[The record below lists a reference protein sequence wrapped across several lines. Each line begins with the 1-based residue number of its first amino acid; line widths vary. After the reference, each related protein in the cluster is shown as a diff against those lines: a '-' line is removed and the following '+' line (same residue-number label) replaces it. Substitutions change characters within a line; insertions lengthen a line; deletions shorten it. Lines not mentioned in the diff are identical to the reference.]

1 VRPSPTGRGCRKRR
15 VRDLQFLKIPRAP
28 QSPDLS
34 PGLSE
39 NMERFMS
46 RNIRA
51 YLVPSEDHRRL
62 NEFIGLL
69 LATLAV
75 LIGLSLVSFNPEDPS
90 FNISR
95 NPDFPEKA
103 HNFIG
108 TMGSYVSDLF
118 LQLLGFA
125 SFLLPIVLGIYAF
138 CWLTSRKVE
147 AFGARTAGF
156 ILMILTLA
164 TAFSVISFIP
174 TFRGDIPAG
183 GVVGLLLADKLD
195 ETVSTT
201 GSIIILASTFLVSL
215 FLTTTFSFSWA
226 IAKFG
231 PRFAFVGDLR
241 DRFYAWQEKRREEEE
256 FRRAERKRS
265 RKQIVVTPKELPA
278 PVVPQATQAPAEPQP
293 IRPVPRPTL
302 ISEREDTAAP
312 TKRGRTQ
319 KPSTEPT
326 APADM
331 PPTTLLHTAIARG
344 EVNEDELRAR
354 ATLLEQKAAEFEVV
368 GAVQQIHP
376 GPVVTTFEFKPEPGI
391 KYSKITG
398 LGDDLS
404 LALEAEAVRIDRIPG
419 KSTVGIEVPNDK
431 RATIVLRELV
441 ESAEYTQANFRL
453 PLALGKDIRGKN
465 IVADLQ
471 KMPHLL
477 AAGSTGTG
485 KSVSINTM
493 ILSLLYHSRP
503 DQVKMIMIDPKRLE
517 LGLYQ
522 DIPHLLVPVVTE
534 PKVANNALRWAVM
547 EMETRYKKL
556 ATRGVRTLEAY
567 NDQVKQLDIPGLSMN
582 EEGEEPHTPLPY
594 IVIVIDEL
602 ADLMMTAAREVEE
615 SITRL
620 AQMARAVG
628 IHLILATQRP
638 SVDVITGLIKANF
651 PARISF
657 RTTSKVDSR
666 TILDSNGAE
675 QLLGRGDMLFMP
687 PGSSRLMRVHGSL
700 VTEEEVSKVVDF
712 LKAQGR
718 PVYNERILEAPADQ
732 PDDEAAGDGELD
744 ELYDDAVRIVFE
756 MGKASTSALQRRLR
770 VGYGR
775 AASLLDGMQRA
786 GIVGPPDGSKPRAV
800 LIKKE
805 DYFTE

>member
-1 VRPSPTGRGCRKRR
+1 MSLALGN
-15 VRDLQFLKIPRAP
+15 F
-28 QSPDLS
+28 SPDLS
-34 PGLSE
+34 LGLRE
-39 NMERFMS
+39 NRDLMS
-46 RNIRA
+46 RNLRA
-51 YLVPSEDHRRL
+51 YFVPSEDHRRL
-62 NEFIGLL
+62 NEFVGLL
-69 LATLAV
+69 LATIAV
-75 LIGLSLVSFNPEDPS
+75 LVGLSLVSFSPEDPS

-95 NPDFPEKA
+95 NPAFSQKP

-108 TMGSYVSDLF
+108 TLGAYIADAF

-125 SFLLPIVLGIYAF
+125 SFLLPVIIGIYAF
-138 CWLTSRKVE
+138 HWLTSRKVQ
-147 AFGARTAGF
+147 AFGFRMAGF
-156 ILMILTLA
+156 FLMMLTIAAALSV
-164 TAFSVISFIP
+164 FSIVP
-174 TFRGDIPAG
+174 TFRGEIPAG
-183 GVVGLLLADKLD
+183 GVIGRLLADKLD
-195 ETVSTT
+195 ETVNT
-201 GSIIILASTFLVSL
+201 GGTIIILASSFLVSL
-215 FLTTTFSFSWA
+215 FLATTFSFSWTMQ
-226 IAKFG
+226 KVG
-231 PRFAFVGDLR
+231 PRVAFIGRAR
-241 DRFYAWQEKRREEEE
+241 DRYRNWQEQ
-256 FRRAERKRS
+256 RRAEQEMRRIEDRKARA
-265 RKQIVVTPKELPA
+265 RQVVVTPKERPA
-278 PVVPQATQAPAEPQP
+278 PLPKPAEQAPISVSQQQVIRQIPRHTPAGITDHDEEAPPAKKGKTSKSSSPEPA
-293 IRPVPRPTL
+293 
-302 ISEREDTAAP
+302 STADF
-312 TKRGRTQ
+312 
-319 KPSTEPT
+319 PSTS
-326 APADM
+326 
-331 PPTTLLHTAIARG
+331 LLRSAIGAVD
-344 EVNEDELRAR
+344 VNEEELRAR
-354 ATLLEQKAAEFEVV
+354 AKLLEQKAGEFEVV
-368 GAVQQIHP
+368 GTVQQIHP

-391 KYSKITG
+391 KYSRITG
-398 LGDDLS
+398 LGDDLC
-404 LALEAEAVRIDRIPG
+404 LALEAESVRIDRIPG

-431 RATIVLRELV
+431 RATIVLRELL
-441 ESAEYTQANFRL
+441 ESAEYRQANFRL

-465 IVADLQ
+465 IIADLQ

-503 DQVKMIMIDPKRLE
+503 DQVKLIMIDPKRLE

-567 NDQVKQLDIPGLSMN
+567 NDQVRQLDIPGLTADEN
-582 EEGEEPHTPLPY
+582 GEEPPVPLPY

-666 TILDSNGAE
+666 TILDTNGAE
-675 QLLGRGDMLFMP
+675 QLLGRGDMLFLP

-700 VTEEEVSKVVDF
+700 VTEEEVTKVVEF
-712 LKAQGR
+712 LKTQGR
-718 PVYNERILEAPADQ
+718 PVYNESILETPAEEQELED
-732 PDDEAAGDGELD
+732 AGDGELD
-744 ELYDDAVRIVFE
+744 EFYDDAVRIVME
-756 MGKASTSALQRRLR
+756 MGKASTSVLQRRLR
-770 VGYGR
+770 IGYGR

-786 GIVGPPDGSKPRAV
+786 GIVGPPDGSKPRVV

>member
-1 VRPSPTGRGCRKRR
+1 
-15 VRDLQFLKIPRAP
+15 
-28 QSPDLS
+28 
-34 PGLSE
+34 
-39 NMERFMS
+39 MS

-51 YLVPSEDHRRL
+51 YLIPSDDHRRL

-75 LIGLSLVSFNPEDPS
+75 LIGLSLVSFSPDDPS

-95 NPDFPEKA
+95 NPDFPDQA

-108 TMGSYVSDLF
+108 TLGSYVSDLF

-125 SFLLPIVLGIYAF
+125 SFLVPVILGIYAF
-138 CWLTSRKVE
+138 CWLTSRNVE
-147 AFGARTAGF
+147 AFVARTAGF
-156 ILMILTLA
+156 VLMTLTLA
-164 TAFSVISFIP
+164 TTLSVISFIP

-183 GVVGLLLADKLD
+183 GVVGLLLAAKLD
-195 ETVSTT
+195 ETVNMT
-201 GSIIILASTFLVSL
+201 GSLIILAASFLVSL

-231 PRFAFVGDLR
+231 PRLAFIGDLK
-241 DRFYAWQEKRREEEE
+241 DRVYAWQEERRAEKE
-256 FRRAERKRS
+256 FRRTEQRRA
-265 RKQIVVTPKELPA
+265 RKQIVVTPKER
-278 PVVPQATQAPAEPQP
+278 PVALIPQTTATPVEPQP
-293 IRPVPRPTL
+293 IRPIPRPTP
-302 ISEREDTAAP
+302 ISEREDAAAPAKRGRSQKSAAEPAAP
-312 TKRGRTQ
+312 T
-319 KPSTEPT
+319 
-326 APADM
+326 DM
-331 PPTTLLHTAIARG
+331 PPTTLLRTAIALG
-344 EVNEDELRAR
+344 DVNEDELRAR
-354 ATLLEQKAAEFEVV
+354 ATLLEQKAAEFEVE
-368 GAVQQIHP
+368 GAIQQIHP

-398 LGDDLS
+398 LGDDLC

-419 KSTVGIEVPNDK
+419 KSTVGIEVPNNT
-431 RATIVLRELV
+431 RATIVLRDLL

-465 IVADLQ
+465 IIADLQ

-493 ILSLLYHSRP
+493 ILSLLFHSRP
-503 DQVKMIMIDPKRLE
+503 DQVKLIMIDPKRLE

-567 NDQVKQLDIPGLSMN
+567 NDQVKQLNIPGLAVE
-582 EEGEEPHTPLPY
+582 EEGEEPPSPLPY

-675 QLLGRGDMLFMP
+675 QLLGRGDMLYMP

-700 VTEEEVSKVVDF
+700 VTEEEVSKVVEF
-712 LKAQGR
+712 LKAQGK

-732 PDDEAAGDGELD
+732 PDEDTAGDGELD
-744 ELYDDAVRIVFE
+744 ELYDDAVRIVLE

-775 AASLLDGMQRA
+775 AACLLDGMQRA

-800 LIKKE
+800 LIKRE
-805 DYFTE
+805 DYFSE

>member
-1 VRPSPTGRGCRKRR
+1 
-15 VRDLQFLKIPRAP
+15 
-28 QSPDLS
+28 
-34 PGLSE
+34 
-39 NMERFMS
+39 MS
-46 RNIRA
+46 RSIRA
-51 YLVPSEDHRRL
+51 YLVPKEDHRRL

-69 LATLAV
+69 LATIAV
-75 LIGLSLVSFNPEDPS
+75 LVGLSLISFNPDDPS

-95 NPDFPEKA
+95 NPELPGKA
-103 HNFIG
+103 QNFIG
-108 TMGSYVSDLF
+108 TFGSYIADVF

-125 SFLLPIVLGIYAF
+125 SFLLPVFLGIYAF
-138 CWLTSRKVE
+138 HWLTSRKVE
-147 AFGARTAGF
+147 AFAARAIGIT
-156 ILMILTLA
+156 LMILTLA
-164 TAFSVISFIP
+164 TVLSVISFVP
-174 TFRGDIPAG
+174 TFRGEIPAG
-183 GVVGLLLADKLD
+183 GAVGRVLADKLD
-195 ETVSTT
+195 ETVSTA
-201 GSIIILASTFLVSL
+201 GSIIILASSLLISL

-231 PRFAFVGDLR
+231 PKFAWISGLK
-241 DRFYAWQEKRREEEE
+241 DRFQDWQEQRHAEQE
-256 FRRAERKRS
+256 FRRAEERRS
-265 RKQIVVTPKELPA
+265 RKQIVMTPKETPRAALPASTAPAPPA
-278 PVVPQATQAPAEPQP
+278 PVEPQVIRNTTRQAP
-293 IRPVPRPTL
+293 
-302 ISEREDTAAP
+302 ISEREDAPAPKPTRAARAVSTESNAPSQAAP
-312 TKRGRTQ
+312 ANF
-319 KPSTEPT
+319 PPT
-326 APADM
+326 A
-331 PPTTLLHTAIARG
+331 LLHSAIARG
-344 EVNEDELRAR
+344 EVNEEELRSR

-391 KYSKITG
+391 KYSRITG

-419 KSTVGIEVPNDK
+419 KSTVGVEVPNNT
-431 RATIVLRELV
+431 RATIVLRELL
-441 ESAEYTQANFRL
+441 ESAEYTQANFKL

-465 IVADLQ
+465 IIADLQ

-493 ILSLLYHSRP
+493 ILSLLFHSRP
-503 DQVKMIMIDPKRLE
+503 DQVKLIMIDPKRLE

-567 NDQVKQLDIPGLSMN
+567 NEQVKQLNIPGLSLD
-582 EEGEEPHTPLPY
+582 EEGEEPPTPLPY

-712 LKAQGR
+712 LKTQGK
-718 PVYNERILEAPADQ
+718 PVYNERILEAPSEEIDE
-732 PDDEAAGDGELD
+732 EAAGDGELD
-744 ELYDDAVRIVFE
+744 ELYDDAVRIVLE

-805 DYFTE
+805 DYFSE

>member
-1 VRPSPTGRGCRKRR
+1 
-15 VRDLQFLKIPRAP
+15 
-28 QSPDLS
+28 
-34 PGLSE
+34 
-39 NMERFMS
+39 MS

-51 YLVPSEDHRRL
+51 YLIPSEHHRRL
-62 NEFIGLL
+62 NEFVGLL
-69 LATLAV
+69 LATVAV
-75 LIGLSLVSFNPEDPS
+75 LVGLSLISFNPADPS
-90 FNISR
+90 LNISR
-95 NPDFPEKA
+95 NPEFPEKA

-108 TMGSYVSDLF
+108 TVGAYLADIC

-125 SFLLPIVLGIYAF
+125 SFLLPVILGIYAF

-147 AFGARTAGF
+147 AFITRTFGLA
-156 ILMILTLA
+156 LMVFTVA
-164 TAFSVISFIP
+164 TALSVSTLMP
-174 TFRGDIPAG
+174 LFRGEIPAG
-183 GVVGLLLADKLD
+183 GMIGRLLADKLD
-195 ETVSTT
+195 ESFNTP
-201 GSIIILASTFLVSL
+201 GSLIVLAASFLISL
-215 FLTTTFSFSWA
+215 FLATTFSFSWA
-226 IAKFG
+226 YEKLA
-231 PRFAFVGDLR
+231 PRFGFVGRLGERYGAWREERRAQRALR
-241 DRFYAWQEKRREEEE
+241 RLEERKAPKKQVVITPKDPPAQLAQSTVEPQVIRPIPRPSPPAISLREEE
-256 FRRAERKRS
+256 ATP
-265 RKQIVVTPKELPA
+265 VTPKRKSKAPPEPPA
-278 PVVPQATQAPAEPQP
+278 QT
-293 IRPVPRPTL
+293 
-302 ISEREDTAAP
+302 SF
-312 TKRGRTQ
+312 
-319 KPSTEPT
+319 
-326 APADM
+326 
-331 PPTTLLHTAIARG
+331 PPTTLLHTSIART
-344 EVNEDELRAR
+344 EVNEEELRSR

-419 KSTVGIEVPNDK
+419 KSTVGIEVPNDV
-431 RATIVLRELV
+431 RATIVLRELL
-441 ESAEYTQANFRL
+441 ESPEYNQSNFKL

-465 IVADLQ
+465 IIADLQ

-493 ILSLLYHSRP
+493 ILSLLFRSRP
-503 DQVKMIMIDPKRLE
+503 DQVKLIMIDPKRLE

-556 ATRGVRTLEAY
+556 AARGVRTLEAY
-567 NDQVKQLDIPGLSMN
+567 NDQVKQLDIPGLSLQDDTI
-582 EEGEEPHTPLPY
+582 EQPSPLPY

-666 TILDSNGAE
+666 TILDTNGAE
-675 QLLGRGDMLFMP
+675 QLLGRGDMLFLP

-700 VTEEEVSKVVDF
+700 VTEEEVTKVVDF
-712 LKAQGR
+712 LKAQGA
-718 PVYNERILEAPADQ
+718 PVYNERILEAPAEE
-732 PDDEAAGDGELD
+732 PEAGDAGDGELD
-744 ELYDDAVRIVFE
+744 ELYDEAVRIVLE

-770 VGYGR
+770 IGYGR

-805 DYFTE
+805 DYFSE

>member
-1 VRPSPTGRGCRKRR
+1 
-15 VRDLQFLKIPRAP
+15 
-28 QSPDLS
+28 
-34 PGLSE
+34 
-39 NMERFMS
+39 MS

-51 YLVPSEDHRRL
+51 YLIPSEDNRRL
-62 NEFIGLL
+62 NEFIGLV

-75 LIGLSLVSFNPEDPS
+75 LVGLSLVSFNPQDPS

-108 TMGSYVSDLF
+108 TLGAYVSDLC
-118 LQLLGFA
+118 LQILGFA
-125 SFLLPIVLGIYAF
+125 SFVLPVVLGIYAF
-138 CWLTSRKVE
+138 YWLTSRKVN
-147 AFGARTAGF
+147 APLIRTTGF
-156 ILMILTLA
+156 ILLTLTLA
-164 TAFSVISFIP
+164 TALSVQP
-174 TFRGDIPAG
+174 LVPLFRGEIPAG
-183 GVVGLLLADKLD
+183 GMIGRLLADKLD
-195 ETVSTT
+195 ETVNT
-201 GSIIILASTFLVSL
+201 GGTIVVLLSSLLISL
-215 FLTTTFSFSWA
+215 FLATTFSFSWA
-226 IAKFG
+226 IATFG
-231 PRFAFVGDLR
+231 PRLAFVGRIR
-241 DRFYAWQEKRREEEE
+241 DRYDGWRENRRLKAE
-256 FRRAERKRS
+256 FRRAEQLKAKR
-265 RKQIVVTPKELPA
+265 QVAVTPKETPVPTQQRASLPA
-278 PVVPQATQAPAEPQP
+278 ETIQTPVEPQV
-293 IRPVPRPTL
+293 IRQIPRPSL
-302 ISEREDTAAP
+302 IVEREEVQTPPKRAKASRTATPESSMP
-312 TKRGRTQ
+312 T
-319 KPSTEPT
+319 
-326 APADM
+326 DV
-331 PPTTLLHTAIARG
+331 PPTTLLHAAIARA
-344 EVNEDELRAR
+344 EVNEEELRAR
-354 ATLLEQKAAEFEVV
+354 ATLVEQKAAEFEVV

-398 LGDDLS
+398 LGDDLC

-419 KSTVGIEVPNDK
+419 KSTVGIEVPNTT
-431 RATIVLRELV
+431 RSNIVLRELL
-441 ESAEYTQANFRL
+441 ESPEYTQSNFRL

-465 IVADLQ
+465 IVTDLQ

-493 ILSLLYHSRP
+493 ILSLLYHCRP

-567 NDQVKQLDIPGLSMN
+567 NDQVKQLAIPGLGD
-582 EEGEEPHTPLPY
+582 EDGADPPVPLPY

-700 VTEEEVSKVVDF
+700 VTEDEVSRIVDF
-712 LKAQGR
+712 LKAQGK
-718 PVYNERILEAPADQ
+718 PVYNESILAPPTEEQEGETA
-732 PDDEAAGDGELD
+732 EGGELD
-744 ELYDDAVRIVFE
+744 EVYDDAVRIVLE

-770 VGYGR
+770 IGYGR

-800 LIKKE
+800 LIKRE
-805 DYFTE
+805 DYFSE